1 MRIIGVDPGL
11 ANSGI
16 GIIEQEGSSIKLLG
30 SKCISTDPAT
40 PFPERLMDIYGEFED
55 FLDEFTPDAC
65 AIESIF
71 FAKNA
76 KSAFQVGHARGVFIL
91 SAGLRSVPVYE
102 YTPPQIK
109 KALVGK
115 GRADKSQV
123 QFMTKM
129 ILNLAEV
136 PSPDHVADALAA
148 AICHANSSKFLG
160 LTGAEQLVYKTKRT
174 RRT

>member
-16 GIIEQEGSSIKLLG
+16 GIVEQDGGGITLVG
-30 SKCISTDPAT
+30 SKCITTQPSTS
-40 PFPERLMDIYGEFED
+40 FPERLMSIYGELED
-55 FLDEFTPDAC
+55 ALDEYQPEAC

-91 SAGLRSVPVYE
+91 SAGIRGIPVFE

-123 QFMTKM
+123 QYMTKM
-129 ILNLAEV
+129 ILNLPEI
-136 PSPDHVADALAA
+136 PKPDHVADALAA
-148 AICHANSSKFLG
+148 AICHLNSIKFMS
-160 LTGAEQLVYKTKRT
+160 LTGSEQLVYKRKRK
-174 RRT
+174 R